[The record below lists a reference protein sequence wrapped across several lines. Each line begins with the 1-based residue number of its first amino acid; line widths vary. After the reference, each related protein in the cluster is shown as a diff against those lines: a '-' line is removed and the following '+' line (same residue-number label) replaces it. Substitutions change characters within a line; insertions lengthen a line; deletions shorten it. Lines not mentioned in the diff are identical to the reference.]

1 MFNQISSQQH
11 LTGQPASPFWAG
23 PRYARPLL
31 AALAFTSE
39 KGVFVRNLVILSI
52 VLLAG
57 CKSTDYTKELA
68 QVTNCPSQLTSNSEN
83 KISFDK
89 KVTLEIGGENKKCFV
104 NSKNQKHFYNQISV
118 PHNANFL
125 VVNAHQNV
133 GMDNS
138 SFFKPQLLIKSENGE
153 LIELAPFRELKSS
166 TFIAVRY
173 YTYYYDL
180 RSIKSRDIIITAD
193 PNSIGNNIPFEYLNS
208 HDYVTVH
215 TANMP
220 LSAGGMVEVQAALE
234 LENSKS

>member
-1 MFNQISSQQH
+1 M
-11 LTGQPASPFWAG
+11 
-23 PRYARPLL
+23 
-31 AALAFTSE
+31 
-39 KGVFVRNLVILSI
+39 RNLVILTI

-57 CKSTDYTKELA
+57 CKATDYNKELA
-68 QVTNCPSQLTSNSEN
+68 QVTNCPNQLTSTSVNRV
-83 KISFDK
+83 SFDK
-89 KVTLEIGGENKKCFV
+89 KTSFEIGGKNKKCFV
-104 NSKNQKHFYNQISV
+104 NSKNQKHFYNKVSV
-118 PHNANFL
+118 PNNANFL

-138 SFFKPQLLIKSENGE
+138 SFFKPQLLIKSVNGS
-153 LIELAPFRELKSS
+153 LTELAPYSELKSS

-180 RSIKSRDIIITAD
+180 RSIQSRDIIITAD
-193 PNSIGNNIPFEYLNS
+193 PNSVGNNIAFEYLNS

-220 LSAGGMVEVQAALE
+220 LSAGGMVDVQAALA

>member
-1 MFNQISSQQH
+1 M
-11 LTGQPASPFWAG
+11 
-23 PRYARPLL
+23 
-31 AALAFTSE
+31 
-39 KGVFVRNLVILSI
+39 RNLVILSI

-57 CKSTDYTKELA
+57 CKATDYNKELA
-68 QVTNCPSQLTSNSEN
+68 QVTNCPSQLTSTSVN
-83 KISFDK
+83 KVSFDK
-89 KVTLEIGGENKKCFV
+89 KTSFEIGGKNKKCFV
-104 NSKNQKHFYNQISV
+104 NSKNQKHFYNKVSV
-118 PHNANFL
+118 PNNANFL

-138 SFFKPQLLIKSENGE
+138 SFFKPQLLIKSENGS
-153 LIELAPFRELKSS
+153 LTELAPFSELKSS

-193 PNSIGNNIPFEYLNS
+193 PNSVGNNIPFEYLNS

-220 LSAGGMVEVQAALE
+220 LSAGGMVDVQAALE